1 MARIVLLNAFPVN
14 AFPMEQFIA
23 TFQRVS
29 LQQLVS
35 EAENDEVINFIRH
48 PATVSAISRVL
59 GRELKPE
66 SGFYSYRANDVIY
79 IVTLKQLP
87 QRGVEVTSVKVE
99 ELDIIRVEVK
109 A

>member
-1 MARIVLLNAFPVN
+1 
-14 AFPMEQFIA
+14 MERFSA

-35 EAENDEVINFIRH
+35 EAENVEIANFIRH
-48 PATVSAISRVL
+48 PATVAALNRVL
-59 GRELKPE
+59 VRELEPKA
-66 SGFYSYRANDVIY
+66 GFYSYRAGDVIY

-99 ELDIIRVEVK
+99 ELDIVRVEVK
-109 A
+109 EA